1 MLYVIHVMAG
11 METAAETLLQ
21 KYLNQDH
28 YTEIF
33 IPRYTSMR
41 RYGGKW
47 CDVLRALFPGYV
59 FIDGTVPDGIFA
71 RMKLI
76 PKEMQMIHADTEI
89 LSVYPEEE
97 KFIKNLMDEEHIV
110 RMSTGFFIGEELC
123 ITRGAL
129 RNYKGRIKKID
140 RHKRTAVLAV
150 ELFGRETPVEVGLEV
165 VKKVSK
171 EEFWNWK
178 EEEQRNAG
186 KKHRK
191 RGAKKTENTTTAKE
205 GMEIVLIKN
214 GIFSGLEGEVLSGD
228 EKKVEVSIHMLGQ
241 FMKVELGRDEI
252 ESLFVG

>member
-21 KYLNQDH
+21 KYLDKEY
-28 YTEIF
+28 YTEVF
-33 IPRYTSMR
+33 IPRYASMR

-47 CDVLRALFPGYV
+47 CEILRALFPGYI
-59 FIDGTVPDGIFA
+59 FIDGTLPERIFT

-97 KFIKNLMDEEHIV
+97 EFIRNLMDEEHIV

-123 ITRGAL
+123 ITKGAL
-129 RNYKGRIKKID
+129 KNYKGRIKKID
-140 RHKRTAVLAV
+140 RHKRIAVLAV
-150 ELFGRETPVEVGLEV
+150 ELFGRETPVEVGLEI

-171 EEFWNWK
+171 EEFWKWK
-178 EEEQRNAG
+178 EEEQRTTGKKQRKKEAG
-186 KKHRK
+186 K
-191 RGAKKTENTTTAKE
+191 TESHKTAKE
-205 GMEIVLIKN
+205 GMEIVLIKS
-214 GIFSGLEGEVLSGD
+214 GIFSGLEGEVLSRD
-228 EKKVEVSIHMLGQ
+228 DKNVEVSIYMLGQ
-241 FMKVELGRDEI
+241 FMKVELGRDEV